1 MIRPDLA
8 LICENMLMS
17 EGFRAARPLSIKFVT
32 LYQLSSE
39 LLSPQVRYSILYIYA
54 ISVKHVLVSKSIAC
68 HYYIRL
74 QPHSIYVY
82 APCSSLPHRQPL

>member
-17 EGFRAARPLSIKFVT
+17 EGFKAARPLSIKFVT

-39 LLSPQVRYSILYIYA
+39 LLSPQVRRTGVWLRAYTPTPTPTPTA
-54 ISVKHVLVSKSIAC
+54 
-68 HYYIRL
+68 RWDDG
-74 QPHSIYVY
+74 
-82 APCSSLPHRQPL
+82 